1 MSITNNSNE
10 NYFQKDSDN
19 SWHWKVTICIWSLLK
34 TKIFVIIPINKTR
47 WFPLSMLF
55 FGQKSSVVF
64 THCILKF
71 HNPTDLNPVD
81 LSHGLR
87 GCCVSE
93 AAGPRALHGC
103 DGGGN
108 RQLKSSHPHQK
119 PLMRLKGENI
129 MFNNNF
135 GTQKVHRF
143 FWQNYQFLL
152 KSAKLWY

>member
-1 MSITNNSNE
+1 MLITNNLTE
-10 NYFQKDSDN
+10 TYFQKDSDN
-19 SWHWKVTICIWSLLK
+19 SCHYTNSQN
-34 TKIFVIIPINKTR
+34 TMIF
-47 WFPLSMLF
+47 FEY
-55 FGQKSSVVF
+55 VVF
-64 THCILKF
+64 RPKVLQILTRRFYKF
-71 HNPTDLNPVD
+71 HNQTDLNPVD

-135 GTQKVHRF
+135 GTQKIT
-143 FWQNYQFLL
+143 QILL
-152 KSAKLWY
+152 TNLLIFVKKRKVVVLNVN

>member
-1 MSITNNSNE
+1 MISFE
-10 NYFQKDSDN
+10 YVVF
-19 SWHWKVTICIWSLLK
+19 WS
-34 TKIFVIIPINKTR
+34 
-47 WFPLSMLF
+47 M
-55 FGQKSSVVF
+55 QKSLVIF
-64 THCILKF
+64 TNWISKF

-119 PLMRLKGENI
+119 PLMRLKGKNI

-135 GTQKVHRF
+135 GTQKIHYF
-143 FWQNYQFLL
+143 FVKKRKAVVLIIN
-152 KSAKLWY
+152 

>member
-1 MSITNNSNE
+1 MASVIFTN
-10 NYFQKDSDN
+10 
-19 SWHWKVTICIWSLLK
+19 CIS
-34 TKIFVIIPINKTR
+34 
-47 WFPLSMLF
+47 
-55 FGQKSSVVF
+55 
-64 THCILKF
+64 KF

-119 PLMRLKGENI
+119 PLMRLKGKDV
-129 MFNNNF
+129 MFGIELQNNNF
-135 GTQKVHRF
+135 G
-143 FWQNYQFLL
+143 NCGNLNIY
-152 KSAKLWY
+152 